1 MVEAEAKLTSTVEAR
16 LSAPMLVLIG
26 ICSLVYFLDGL
37 IHSILGPLAPDM
49 ARSLSLSN
57 AQLGPIFSANLVG
70 QCIGL
75 VVLPLFVRRI
85 GQRGIVLVSL
95 VGFGL
100 AQSASALSTGQT
112 DLLFWRLLTGVFLGG
127 CLPSCLAI
135 VTEIA
140 PRPRRGL
147 AIMIMF
153 TGYGLGATV
162 AGIVA
167 AGFAGAGG
175 WRAAMVAVGAVCG
188 VAAIVAWVWL
198 RVPDVAPRD
207 DADAPR
213 GKPSALA
220 IFSPQLLVGTL
231 MLWMLFISML
241 TISYC
246 LNSWLPTLLV
256 EVGRDPSFAALSV
269 SIFSLGGI
277 IAALGVGVLI
287 DRFGASRTL
296 ISFLAIATVLL
307 FVIGQVLA
315 SASGSV
321 LMVLLAVCG
330 FFVLGAYG
338 GVNVVL
344 ASFYPGY
351 LRAAGIGWT
360 KSVGRV
366 GTLVAPVLIG
376 LGLSAGINETTVM
389 SFFALPALLAV
400 VALGVIAWATRRA
413 GLGNDELGVT
423 RSAIGIR
430 RSPVASSSSP

>member
-1 MVEAEAKLTSTVEAR
+1 MPHAEAKLTSPAEAR
-16 LSAPMLVLIG
+16 LTAPMLVLIG
-26 ICSLVYFLDGL
+26 VCSLVYFLDGL

-49 ARSLSLSN
+49 ARSLGLSS
-57 AQLGPIFSANLVG
+57 AELGPIFSANLVG

-75 VVLPLFVRRI
+75 VVLPLFVGRL
-85 GQRGIVLVSL
+85 GQRGIVLLSL
-95 VGFGL
+95 IGFGL
-100 AQSASALSTGQT
+100 AQSASALSQSQT
-112 DLLFWRLLTGVFLGG
+112 DLLAWRLITGVFLGG

-147 AIMIMF
+147 AIMIIF

-162 AGIVA
+162 AGVVA
-167 AGFAGAGG
+167 AGFAELGG
-175 WRAAMVAVGAVCG
+175 WRAAMVAVGAACG
-188 VAAIVAWVWL
+188 VAAVIAWVWL
-198 RVPDVAPRD
+198 RVPARDGVARD
-207 DADAPR
+207 DAR
-213 GKPSALA
+213 GGAGAEPSALR

-231 MLWMLFISML
+231 MLWLLFIAML

-277 IAALGVGVLI
+277 VAALGVGVLI

-296 ISFLAIATVLL
+296 ISFLVVATVLL

-315 SASGSV
+315 SASGTV
-321 LMVLLAVCG
+321 LVVLLAACG

-344 ASFYPGY
+344 ASFYPHD

-360 KSVGRV
+360 KSVGRI
-366 GTLVAPVLIG
+366 GTLVAPILIG
-376 LGLSAGINETTVM
+376 LGLTAGIDETTVM
-389 SFFALPALLAV
+389 SLFALPGLLAV
-400 VALGVIAWATRRA
+400 TSLGVLAVAERRA
-413 GLGNDELGVT
+413 AKP
-423 RSAIGIR
+423 AIGAA
-430 RSPVASSSSP
+430 VTVGQ